1 MSLARI
7 DHRGKKL
14 PCTPHPGTQEQ
25 RAFSFWRRTRLLTR
39 TSSVLRA
46 SGEEKQDWYDQLQLA
61 IVVVAV
67 VLHSVRRLMP
77 SIKKSS
83 RAGRDVRRIKI
94 WDDVVS

>member
-1 MSLARI
+1 M
-7 DHRGKKL
+7 
-14 PCTPHPGTQEQ
+14 
-25 RAFSFWRRTRLLTR
+25 
-39 TSSVLRA
+39 RA